1 MISFDNPAAFFLILL
16 IPLRYVLEHFGVFR
30 KASLPLTMGDWQG
43 KNFVFKGKIR
53 SFLTVM
59 TTFFMGLFYISA
71 VIAFADPVVHH
82 QEKLFTSKGT
92 QVLIVLDTSP
102 SMSSKDIAGMS
113 RLEAA
118 RTGIHTFVEANQ
130 GATFG
135 LVAMASE
142 AAAVVPPTSDHEL
155 FLKRLDE
162 LNPGG
167 LGSGSAIGI
176 GLSTAVYHL
185 AGSNAPKKCIILI
198 TDGENNA
205 GSVHPS
211 TAALL
216 AQKNDIS
223 LYIFGI
229 GTRGSVPME
238 YVDPDTGKVYS
249 GYYESD
255 FDSTSLEELAVTAGG
270 KYYGIESTQT
280 LLQDLNSISTK
291 ENVIQTFRMKSVDEH
306 YYDRFLIFGLF
317 MFAVGWSLKR
327 VFLKEVL

>member
-1 MISFDNPAAFFLILL
+1 MISFDNPAAFFLLLL
-16 IPLRYVLEHFGVFR
+16 IPLRYVLEYTGVFR
-30 KASLPLTMGDWQG
+30 KASFPLTMGDWQG
-43 KNFVFKGKIR
+43 KNFEYKGKVR
-53 SFLTVM
+53 SFLEVF
-59 TTFFMGLFYISA
+59 TTILKGLFFISV

-102 SMSSKDIAGMS
+102 SMSSKDIGGMS
-113 RLEAA
+113 RLSAA
-118 RTGIHTFVEANQ
+118 KAGIHTLVEANQ

-162 LNPGG
+162 LNAGG

-185 AGSNAPKKCIILI
+185 SGSKAPKKCIILI

-223 LYIFGI
+223 LYIFGV

-238 YVDPDTGKVYS
+238 YVDPETGKVYS
-249 GYYESD
+249 GFYESD
-255 FDSTSLEELAVTAGG
+255 FDSTSLEELAVSAGG
-270 KYYGIESTQT
+270 KYYGIESTQV
-280 LLQDLNSISTK
+280 LMQDLNSISSK
-291 ENVIQTFRMKSVDEH
+291 ENVIQSFRMKNVDEH
-306 YYDRFLIFGLF
+306 YYDRFLIFGLV
-317 MFAVGWSLKR
+317 MFVISWNIKR